1 MIIKRLYRE
10 DVCMNAKKWLAL
22 GLQIVT
28 FLYALF
34 AVIYGSLL
42 CATEPCPSLDFHNP
56 SDALATHQEIIYFS
70 IPFIIIGV
78 VLILVLTVYYVSRFT
93 NQNVLKFSIYGIVV
107 TVIGALLTFGFI
119 GIAIYLQE
127 ISLIIAIIPAIFLA
141 IYGIFLIVKRKKSKN
156 IQQTQSYSD

>member
-1 MIIKRLYRE
+1 
-10 DVCMNAKKWLAL
+10 MNAKKWLAL

-42 CATEPCPSLDFHNP
+42 CATEPCPSLDFYNP
-56 SDALATHQEIIYFS
+56 SDALSAHQEIIYFS

-78 VLILVLTVYYVSRFT
+78 VLILVLTVYYVFRFT

-107 TVIGALLTFGFI
+107 TVIGGLLTFAFI
-119 GIAIYLQE
+119 AIAIYLQE
-127 ISLIIAIIPAIFLA
+127 ISMIIAIMPAIFLA
-141 IYGIFLIVKRKKSKN
+141 IYGIFLIVKRKKSKD

>member
-1 MIIKRLYRE
+1 MARIGIADCHIPLRIICCDLR
-10 DVCMNAKKWLAL
+10 VTAL
-22 GLQIVT
+22 RNRTLPLIR
-28 FLYALF
+28 
-34 AVIYGSLL
+34 
-42 CATEPCPSLDFHNP
+42 FHNP

>member
-1 MIIKRLYRE
+1 
-10 DVCMNAKKWLAL
+10 MNAKKWLAL

-56 SDALATHQEIIYFS
+56 SDALSAHQEIIYFS

-78 VLILVLTVYYVSRFT
+78 VLILVLTVYYVFRFT
-93 NQNVLKFSIYGIVV
+93 NQNLLKFSIYGIVV
-107 TVIGALLTFGFI
+107 TVISGLLAFGFI

-127 ISLIIAIIPAIFLA
+127 ISMIIAIIPAIFLA
-141 IYGIFLIVKRKKSKN
+141 IYGIFLIVKRKKSKD